1 MHFVVLKIK
10 GWVERIEN
18 VCRVPTHK
26 CGLAQAFIT
35 KAADFLGAK
44 ARKEMPARIDILP
57 GIGRKLQQGPPELPG
72 ELQPAVP
79 EMIEPFAAM
88 APSAEAPMTAPGECQ
103 TAICFLQQLIVPK
116 LHSDKF
122 LSNSAHL
129 CPFASSE

>member
-1 MHFVVLKIK
+1 MCVV
-10 GWVERIEN
+10 VS
-18 VCRVPTHK
+18 THK

-35 KAADFLGAK
+35 KAANFLGAE

-72 ELQPAVP
+72 ELLPAVP

-103 TAICFLQQLIVPK
+103 TAICFNAAAYCAKAALWPISVEFRHP
-116 LHSDKF
+116 
-122 LSNSAHL
+122 

>member
-1 MHFVVLKIK
+1 MCVV
-10 GWVERIEN
+10 VS
-18 VCRVPTHK
+18 THK

-35 KAADFLGAK
+35 KAANFLGAE
-44 ARKEMPARIDILP
+44 ARKDMPARIHLLP

-103 TAICFLQQLIVPK
+103 PAICFNAAAYCAKDALWPISVRFCAPVPICLIRIAVSVNHRI
-116 LHSDKF
+116 L
-122 LSNSAHL
+122 
-129 CPFASSE
+129 